1 MKHKLALLNEVLARQ
16 AAAFAEL
23 QAANRCVGGG
33 TGLCTCDQGACAE
46 LQRQGGVHRGLMD
59 AGRRAPGRGEV
70 TRSRE
75 ASVLDQDAQVRLN
88 LTVKTLCD
96 NLV

>member
-33 TGLCTCDQGACAE
+33 DWVVHMRSRGMCRAAVAGRSSQGADGCRA
-46 LQRQGGVHRGLMD
+46 QG
-59 AGRRAPGRGEV
+59 AGQG
-70 TRSRE
+70 
-75 ASVLDQDAQVRLN
+75 
-88 LTVKTLCD
+88 
-96 NLV
+96 